1 MKNLKIKKEKYKKSL
16 FKSNNYL
23 NSGLNSC
30 ELLTE
35 NFNIKQKKENSNYY
49 NNNKDNNDQKD
60 LNKEYID
67 KKLNKEFPLILI
79 NANNIDDYNPIKSNY
94 ILNNYNYDEA
104 IIYDER
110 SFLRILF
117 IYLISKDNILNIIY
131 FNPP

>member
-1 MKNLKIKKEKYKKSL
+1 VKNLKIKKEKYKKSL